1 MKQEQ
6 IYISNAFM
14 PCPGHQKLAISI
26 LLKLAHRWQSDD
38 TETMGFIGG
47 ASTENYQ
54 QWLAF
59 EKLNCPQE
67 NEDRRFPKVSK
78 K

>member
-6 IYISNAFM
+6 IYIGNAFM

-26 LLKLAHRWQSDD
+26 LLKLDRRWQLDD
-38 TETMGFIGG
+38 TETMGFIGR

-54 QWLAF
+54 QWRAF

-67 NEDRRFPKVSK
+67 NEDRLFPKVSK

>member
-1 MKQEQ
+1 
-6 IYISNAFM
+6 
-14 PCPGHQKLAISI
+14 
-26 LLKLAHRWQSDD
+26 
-38 TETMGFIGG
+38 MGFIGR

-67 NEDRRFPKVSK
+67 NEDRLFPKVSK